1 MLYKLAHII
10 AKLVFN
16 LYFHLSVYGVK
27 NVPDKESAIIASN
40 HRSFLDIP
48 IVGAAMPRRM
58 FTLSKKEFIGKSRIA
73 WLYRALGAI
82 SINRDSADLKG
93 LKLAIDVLKR
103 NNLLLLFPEGTRS
116 LTGEVGDI
124 KKGAI
129 FLSYKA
135 HVPVVPVGIA
145 GAEKALHKKA
155 KFPKPIYLVIVFGKP
170 IKLWELFDPKDNS
183 FYEKSTEY
191 LRKEMK
197 KCVELAE
204 EKL

>member
-10 AKLVFN
+10 AKLIFN
-16 LYFHLSVYGVK
+16 LYFHLSIYGVE
-27 NVPDKESAIIASN
+27 NVPDKEGAIIASN

-48 IVGAAMPRRM
+48 IVGVAMPRRM

-73 WLYRALGAI
+73 WLYRAMGAI
-82 SINRDSADLKG
+82 SIDRDSADLKG
-93 LKLAIDVLKR
+93 LRFAIDLLKR

-129 FLSYKA
+129 FLSCKA

-155 KFPKPIYLVIVFGKP
+155 KFPKPVHLVIVFGRP
-170 IKLWELFDPKDNS
+170 VKLWELFDPKDNS

-191 LRKEMK
+191 LRKEIE
-197 KCVELAE
+197 KCVKIAE
-204 EKL
+204 KKL